1 MHSESGIRE
10 PFSSYFLSRMIYFG
24 EHWNKSMQ
32 LISNNGFIYGI
43 KNIEKIYYF
52 YYLTTYG
59 LKILIKETGEDVEI
73 NNNERP
79 HK

>member
-43 KNIEKIYYF
+43 K
-52 YYLTTYG
+52 T
-59 LKILIKETGEDVEI
+59 
-73 NNNERP
+73 
-79 HK
+79 